1 MNLGGSS
8 RTFLSLVWHV
18 PLLIS
23 SEWSNIKQHPLEL
36 SWDQN
41 ILYFLQQGH
50 IHNAIAN
57 EVCTEIN
64 ILVAIKASSKQM
76 LRKYANL

>member
-1 MNLGGSS
+1 MNLSGSS
-8 RTFLSLVWHV
+8 RTFLLLAWNV

-23 SEWSNIKQHPLEL
+23 SEWANIKQHPLEL

-41 ILYFLQQGH
+41 ILYFLEQGH
-50 IHNAIAN
+50 IHNGIAN

-64 ILVAIKASSKQM
+64 ISVAIQASSKQVF
-76 LRKYANL
+76 RKYVNL